1 MYNVYVPSDDQNKSL
16 IKLLNKV
23 FRKNFP
29 TLLPTLYGKD
39 KCTAKYH
46 YCIDLDGKRVGAVCA
61 YPSEIKVGEVAING
75 LGIGMVATKKSA
87 RGKGVM
93 TTLLNHALTNAEK
106 EYDIAYLTGRRK
118 RYEHFGFYPAGCNH
132 MYEISN
138 ISIQKYK
145 KGNPYKIIRV
155 KSKAQMAM
163 VNALSAK
170 GYQVIN
176 RPLATDAE
184 VLLNWHNKLYLVEKQ
199 GTPVGF
205 ISAKLIK
212 LDRIFIDGGSQDD
225 YAYAVSAF
233 MQFKKLKFIMAEAI
247 PSEAEC
253 IKALD
258 DVSETKSIR
267 EGFKFKVFN
276 YARLFNKLSL
286 LAVQEGYKGEF
297 CKTIEIEGVEK
308 FTLSIRNGIVNV
320 TSTEE
325 EAELILTEQQA
336 VEVLLGPSARDIP
349 LAKFGLHHSDLI

>member
-1 MYNVYVPSDDQNKSL
+1 
-16 IKLLNKV
+16 
-23 FRKNFP
+23 
-29 TLLPTLYGKD
+29 
-39 KCTAKYH
+39 
-46 YCIDLDGKRVGAVCA
+46 
-61 YPSEIKVGEVAING
+61 
-75 LGIGMVATKKSA
+75 
-87 RGKGVM
+87 
-93 TTLLNHALTNAEK
+93 
-106 EYDIAYLTGRRK
+106 
-118 RYEHFGFYPAGCNH
+118 
-132 MYEISN
+132 
-138 ISIQKYK
+138 
-145 KGNPYKIIRV
+145 
-155 KSKAQMAM
+155 
-163 VNALSAK
+163 
-170 GYQVIN
+170 QVIN

-247 PSEAEC
+247 PSETEC